1 MHIAH
6 RLPRYTAGP
15 RRVAG
20 FTLVELL
27 VVIAII
33 GILVGLLLPAVQ
45 AAREAARRM
54 QCSNNLKQLGL
65 AMLNY
70 ELSHRGLPSNNP
82 LVVRPGD
89 GQRYVQGPWS
99 IAIMPF
105 LELNNIYEQWN
116 QNLGFAEGTNRP
128 LLEMGVP
135 AYKCPSSPA
144 PIVDEFP
151 VLAASF
157 SADFAA
163 TGGARY
169 RAATVEY
176 FAPLS
181 VRQPPMLATSTIVGG
196 FLPQVT
202 SGNSKLSAIRDGLS
216 NTIMFGEV
224 SGGGQRFNRGRSV
237 GNNSGAFGHLASW
250 NRVLLIKMSQDGTT
264 LYGGNC
270 LVNCTN
276 FAGLNFNSFHSGGL
290 AQITLCDGAVRN
302 VTESMSLETLYRL
315 FAVADGEV
323 LGDWAQ

>member
-1 MHIAH
+1 MKTLPAC
-6 RLPRYTAGP
+6 RLSAARS
-15 RRVAG
+15 RRA

-27 VVIAII
+27 VVIALI

-70 ELSHRGLPSNNP
+70 ESTYRNFPSNNP

-89 GQRYVQGPWS
+89 GLRYVQGPWT
-99 IAIMPF
+99 IAILPF
-105 LELNNIYEQWN
+105 MEQTATYNQWN
-116 QNLGFAEGTNRP
+116 PNLGFSEGTNRA
-128 LLEMGVP
+128 LLEQP
-135 AYKCPSSPA
+135 IATYKCPSSPVEG
-144 PIVDEFP
+144 VDEFP
-151 VLAASF
+151 ALAPSF

-169 RAATVEY
+169 RAAVVEY

-181 VRQPPMLATSTIVGG
+181 VREPPMLPTSVVSRG

-202 SGNSKLSAIRDGLS
+202 SSSSKLSAITDGTS

-224 SGGGQRFNRGRSV
+224 SGGGKRFNRGRSV
-237 GNNSGAFGHLASW
+237 GDNSGGFGHLAGW
-250 NRVLLIKMSQDGTT
+250 DRVLLIKMSQDGST

-276 FAGLNFNSFHSGGL
+276 YAGLNFNSFHSGGIV
-290 AQITLCDGAVRN
+290 QMTFCDGSVHALSEN
-302 VTESMSLETLYRL
+302 VSLDIAYRL
-315 FAVADGEV
+315 FAAQDGLV
-323 LGDWAQ
+323 VSDFSN